1 MAPAGTRKRVAI
13 VAALA
18 AGQPYDQ
25 VAAECHVSKR
35 TLVRYMAEP
44 VFRAEVQ
51 DARARL
57 LEDALAVLSGE
68 AAATVK
74 ALVKLRDGAESEATR
89 LGACRTI
96 LERLVA
102 AQDLAELQARLAA
115 LEFDLR
121 SAR

>member
-1 MAPAGTRKRVAI
+1 MTSAGTGKRVAI

-18 AGQPYDQ
+18 AGRSYDQ
-25 VAAECHVSKR
+25 VAAECHISKR

-44 VFRAEVQ
+44 AFREEVQ

-57 LEDALAVLSGE
+57 LDEALALLAGE
-68 AAATVK
+68 AAATVR
-74 ALVKLRDGAESEATR
+74 ALVTLRDGAESEATR

-102 AQDLAELQARLAA
+102 AQDLAEIQARLAV
-115 LEFDLR
+115 LEQNVRDGR
-121 SAR
+121 